1 MHDPS
6 NSETD
11 PSVKQSAT
19 KGSVAMNRISW
30 ICLVRLIS
38 LLAIVGLLTI
48 HSGVLVAAEEGTS
61 SQQEEAQWQIGRKPC
76 PKVRLAEQCALIAGN
91 TEFAFDL
98 FQTLWNPEDNL
109 FFSPYSISLCLVMMY
124 GGARGT
130 TEEQMA
136 SALHFMLS
144 QERLHIAFNALDLE
158 LARRGERL
166 AVTEDEKFQLHLAN
180 SLWLESE
187 YKLLESFR
195 KLLVVNYG
203 AATEPLDFAD
213 APEASRQTINKWVSQ
228 ETEKKIRELLPEGS
242 ITSLTRLVL
251 ANAITFNAT
260 WKHRFNEAF
269 THNSPFYLLD
279 DRQVAVPMMHQITPF
294 AYTATSGVQAVE
306 LPYIGDEFSMV
317 ILLPAPGQFETFA
330 KLLTADRVI
339 SILGHLSKE
348 MVQVYMPRFEFRSSF
363 RLSSALKDLGM
374 TDAFILGQADFTGMT
389 KSRELFLD
397 DVYHQSIVSV
407 DENGTF
413 AAVGSAADMPM
424 PIVPT
429 VKLNRPFIFLIRDI
443 KTGTVLF
450 IGQVMDPSVR

>member
-1 MHDPS
+1 
-6 NSETD
+6 
-11 PSVKQSAT
+11 
-19 KGSVAMNRISW
+19 
-30 ICLVRLIS
+30 
-38 LLAIVGLLTI
+38 
-48 HSGVLVAAEEGTS
+48 
-61 SQQEEAQWQIGRKPC
+61 
-76 PKVRLAEQCALIAGN
+76 
-91 TEFAFDL
+91 
-98 FQTLWNPEDNL
+98 
-109 FFSPYSISLCLVMMY
+109 MMY

-158 LARRGERL
+158 LARCKERL

-180 SLWLESE
+180 SLWVESE
-187 YKLLESFR
+187 YKLLESYR
-195 KLLVVNYG
+195 KLLFGNYG
-203 AATEPLDFAD
+203 AAAEPLDFAN
-213 APEASRQTINKWVSQ
+213 APEVSRQTINKWVSQ
-228 ETEKKIRELLPEGS
+228 ETEKKIKVLLPEGS

-251 ANAITFNAT
+251 TNAIAFNAT
-260 WKHRFNEAF
+260 WKHRFNEVF

-389 KSRELFLD
+389 KSRDLFLD

-413 AAVGSAADMPM
+413 AAAGTAADMPM

-429 VKLNRPFIFLIRDI
+429 VRLNRPFIFLIRGIETDTI
-443 KTGTVLF
+443 LF
-450 IGQVMDPSVR
+450 LGQVMDPSVE

>member
-1 MHDPS
+1 
-6 NSETD
+6 
-11 PSVKQSAT
+11 
-19 KGSVAMNRISW
+19 MNRISW
-30 ICLVRLIS
+30 ICLVGLIG
-38 LLAIVGLLTI
+38 LIAVVGMLMI
-48 HSGVLVAAEEGTS
+48 HSGVFVAAEEGTS

-158 LARRGERL
+158 LTRRGERL
-166 AVTEDEKFQLHLAN
+166 AVTEDEKLQLHLAN
-180 SLWLESE
+180 SLWVEGE
-187 YKLLESFR
+187 YKLLESYR
-195 KLLVVNYG
+195 KLLIVNYG
-203 AATEPLDFAD
+203 AAAEPLDFAN
-213 APEASRQTINKWVSQ
+213 APEVSRQTINKLVSQ
-228 ETEKKIRELLPEGS
+228 ETEKKIKELLPEGS
-242 ITSLTRLVL
+242 ITSSTRLVL
-251 ANAITFNAT
+251 TNAITFNAT
-260 WKHRFNEAF
+260 WKHRFNEEF
-269 THNSPFYLLD
+269 TYNEPFYLFD
-279 DRQVAVPMMHQITPF
+279 DRQVTVPMMHQITPF
-294 AYTATSGVQAVE
+294 AYAATSSVQAVE

-317 ILLPAPGQFETFA
+317 ILLPAPGQLKTFV
-330 KLLTADRVI
+330 KLLTSDRVI

-389 KSRELFLD
+389 KSRDLFLD

-413 AAVGSAADMPM
+413 AAAGSAADIPM

-429 VKLNRPFIFLIRDI
+429 VELNRPFIFLIRHI
-443 KTGTVLF
+443 ETNTILF
-450 IGQVMDPSVR
+450 IGQVMDPSAGWAGDD

>member
-1 MHDPS
+1 
-6 NSETD
+6 
-11 PSVKQSAT
+11 
-19 KGSVAMNRISW
+19 MNW
-30 ICLVRLIS
+30 IGKKKYMVGLIG
-38 LLAIVGLLTI
+38 LILIVGLVTI
-48 HSGVLVAAEEGTS
+48 HSGVIAVAEEGTS

-109 FFSPYSISLCLVMMY
+109 FFSPYSISLCLVMVY

-180 SLWLESE
+180 SLWVESE
-187 YKLLESFR
+187 YKLIESYR

-203 AATEPLDFAD
+203 AAAEPLDFAN

-228 ETEKKIRELLPEGS
+228 ETEKKIRELLPEES

-251 ANAITFNAT
+251 ANAIYFRAT
-260 WKHRFNEAF
+260 WKERFNADF
-269 THNSPFYLLD
+269 TSNSPFHLLGGG
-279 DRQVAVPMMHQITPF
+279 QVIVPIMEQITPF

-330 KLLTADRVI
+330 KLLTADRVAD
-339 SILGHLSKE
+339 ILGHLSTQ
-348 MVQVYMPRFEFRSSF
+348 MIQIYMPRFEFRSSF
-363 RLSSALKDLGM
+363 ELADALGSLGM
-374 TDAFILGQADFTGMT
+374 TDAFILGQADFSGMT
-389 KSRELFLD
+389 KSRDLFLD

-413 AAVGSAADMPM
+413 AAAGTAAAMPM

-429 VKLNRPFIFLIRDI
+429 VRLNRPFIFLIRDI
-443 KTGTVLF
+443 ETNTILF
-450 IGQVMDPSVR
+450 IGQVLNPSAG

>member
-6 NSETD
+6 KSETD

-30 ICLVRLIS
+30 ICLVGLIG
-38 LLAIVGLLTI
+38 LIAVVGMLTI
-48 HSGVLVAAEEGTS
+48 HSGVFVAAEEGTS

-76 PKVRLAEQCALIAGN
+76 PKVRLAEQYALIAGN

-158 LARRGERL
+158 LAGRGERL
-166 AVTEDEKFQLHLAN
+166 AVTEDEKLQLHLAN
-180 SLWLESE
+180 SLWVEGE
-187 YKLLESFR
+187 YKLLESYR
-195 KLLVVNYG
+195 KFLAMNYG
-203 AATEPLDFAD
+203 AAAEPLDFANS
-213 APEASRQTINKWVSQ
+213 PEVSRQTINKLVSQ
-228 ETEKKIRELLPEGS
+228 ETEKKIKELLPEGS
-242 ITSLTRLVL
+242 ITSSTRLVL
-251 ANAITFNAT
+251 TNAITFNAT
-260 WKHRFNEAF
+260 WKHRFNEEF
-269 THNSPFYLLD
+269 TYNEPFYLFD
-279 DRQVAVPMMHQITPF
+279 DRQVTVPMMHQITPF
-294 AYTATSGVQAVE
+294 AYAATSSVQAVE

-317 ILLPAPGQFETFA
+317 ILLPAPGQLKTFV
-330 KLLTADRVI
+330 KLLTSDRVI

-389 KSRELFLD
+389 KSRDLFLD

-413 AAVGSAADMPM
+413 AAAGTAADIPM

-429 VKLNRPFIFLIRDI
+429 VELNRPFIFLIRHI
-443 KTGTVLF
+443 ETNTILF
-450 IGQVMDPSVR
+450 IGQVMDPSAG